1 MGTRVHLGQHSDAE
15 LVKLA
20 KAGWSPAFA
29 VLVHRYAPLVH
40 AALADRSDPLS
51 ATTSV
56 FVHAMRELRQRAPE
70 APIAPWLLELI
81 DRPPPARPSELTDE
95 ELDAV
100 WHELHR
106 RWPDGDR
113 PATTWPWRRLALVAG
128 VIVVAA
134 GVPAL
139 VLGVDTPQEEADVE
153 LRAVPVTDEPLPVD
167 APDDDSLPSFS
178 FPVAPE
184 DGDAPAPEAEQA
196 EPEPTPEP
204 EAPPAETAPAEPAP
218 EPTPAPAQP
227 APAPAPEPEPSTEE
241 EPEDDGVLDPVLGG
255 GGSDDGTDGGGDAD
269 GAGDDESAGG
279 AE

>member
-29 VLVHRYAPLVH
+29 VLVHRHAPIVH
-40 AALADRSDPLS
+40 AALTDRSDPLS

-81 DRPPPARPSELTDE
+81 DRPPPQRPSELTDE
-95 ELDAV
+95 ELDAM

-106 RWPDGDR
+106 RWPDGER
-113 PATTWPWRRLALVAG
+113 PASTWPWRRLALVAG
-128 VIVVAA
+128 LVVVAA

-139 VLGVDTPQEEADVE
+139 VLGIDAPDEEADVE
-153 LRAVPVTDEPLPVD
+153 LRAVPVTDEDLPVD

-184 DGDAPAPEAEQA
+184 GGDGAAPEAEQA

-218 EPTPAPAQP
+218 EPTPAPAEP
-227 APAPAPEPEPSTEE
+227 APAPAPEPEAPAEE
-241 EPEDDGVLDPVLGG
+241 EPEDGGVLDPVLGG
-255 GGSDDGTDGGGDAD
+255 GETDDADGGGE
-269 GAGDDESAGG
+269 GESADSDDTAGE